1 VRSGQHALLKSRFLL
16 LLLAAILLSGLSGIY
31 FIRYLFKP
39 NTGLVVNY
47 PEVVRREG
55 RIVFAPKTPFSPA
68 ASSGL
73 EPNRDQIVRINGR
86 EITSIRD
93 VVETDAAIWSFQA
106 FPVEVLRDGTERRVI
121 RITPVLTPS
130 RVDWVFALIF
140 CAALSFTAFYLIVNL
155 PEDRASN
162 FLALAALFYL
172 VFTAVKPF
180 YYESFLANLVI
191 HLGKLTSW
199 LLVCF
204 ALYFPVPKGSRRAR
218 HSLMLSVAAVYLV
231 FIVVRM
237 VYYGYWAGSGQ
248 DEWLVRY
255 RFLGKLNNIA
265 DGIAFILFAVLLSNS
280 YLKTPSLQEK
290 RQIEWILA
298 GFLIAI
304 PPYFFLDQLPIIL
317 GEPPGLRISM
327 GNFAN
332 LFLAFLPLFVLIG
345 LIKHRVFNVKF
356 FLSRYVVYLVLVV
369 LIFSFFTVLYDPFQ
383 NLFVHNY
390 GLPVHIAG
398 FLVTALLFL
407 ALIPLR
413 TLLLK
418 LAERLFYRSH
428 YRKSLLYS
436 VSLETKNMELM
447 LIIDELNRQKMR
459 SFQTDKLKELRGI
472 ITGIAHRINNP
483 ANYISSGLSSL
494 EKKLLNLFADLRRHY
509 PESQDLA
516 ATEKEIARFLGIAQE
531 GDLLIKDF
539 VRKLVTLAGSRATIP
554 VSVTAGHLIRN
565 AELEIR
571 KTYPQARLRCEIRS
585 SQKLTCYP
593 GELIQAL
600 TYVLANAVEAG
611 AQEEIALS
619 AEDRDGYV
627 AIEVADRGVGIDEHN
642 LKKVFDPFFSTK
654 ADHEGLGLYFCRTIV
669 ERNSGSIDL
678 TSKAGGGTRVRLL
691 LARGKRDAAR
701 RSAAGGNG

>member
-1 VRSGQHALLKSRFLL
+1 VTGGKYTVLKSRYLL
-16 LLLAAILLSGLSGIY
+16 LLVAAVALSSLAGIY
-31 FIRYLFKP
+31 FTRYLFKP

-47 PEVVRREG
+47 PEVVLREG
-55 RIVFAPKTPFSPA
+55 NIVFAPKTPFSPA
-68 ASSGL
+68 VSSGL
-73 EPNRDQIVRINGR
+73 KPNRDRILRINAR
-86 EITSIRD
+86 EIRSIRD
-93 VVETDAAIWSFQA
+93 VVEADADVRSFDP
-106 FPVEVLRDGTERRVI
+106 FPVEVLRDGSERKVI
-121 RITPVLTPS
+121 TITPVLTPS

-140 CAALSFTAFYLIVNL
+140 MAALSFTAFYLIINL
-155 PEDRASN
+155 PEDTASN
-162 FLALAALFYL
+162 FLALAALSYL

-180 YYESFLANLVI
+180 YYETWLTNLLI

-199 LLVCF
+199 LLVFF
-204 ALYFPVPKGSRRAR
+204 ALYFPVPKGTRRAR
-218 HSLMLSVAAVYLV
+218 RLLMLGVAVLYLV

-237 VYYGYWAGSGQ
+237 NYYGHWIGGGE
-248 DEWLVRY
+248 DEWLARY
-255 RFLGKLNNIA
+255 RFLGKLNNIS
-265 DGIAFILFAVLLSNS
+265 DGIAFVMFAVLLSNS
-280 YLKTPSLQEK
+280 YIKTPSLQEK

-332 LFLAFLPLFVLIG
+332 LFLAFLPLFVIIG

-356 FLSRYVVYLVLVV
+356 FLSRYVVYLVLAV

-383 NLFVHNY
+383 DLFVSDY
-390 GLPVHIAG
+390 GLPARIAG

-413 TLLLK
+413 TLLIK
-418 LAERLFYRSH
+418 LVERLFYRSH

-494 EKKLLNLFADLRRHY
+494 EKKIQGLFAELRRSD
-509 PESQDLA
+509 PDAQRLA
-516 ATEKEIARFLGIAQE
+516 EIENEIARFMVIVQE

-539 VRKLVTLAGSRATIP
+539 VRKLVTLVGSRATIP
-554 VSVTAGHLIRN
+554 ASVTAGHLVRN
-565 AELEIR
+565 AELEVRKQYPLIR
-571 KTYPQARLRCEIRS
+571 LHSDIRS
-585 SQKLTCYP
+585 SRKLTCYP

-600 TYVLANAVEAG
+600 TYILANAEESGAG
-611 AQEEIALS
+611 DDIRVT
-619 AEDRDGYV
+619 AEDRDGIV
-627 AIEVADRGVGIDEHN
+627 VIEVEDRGAGIDELN
-642 LKKVFDPFFSTK
+642 IKKVFDPFFSTK

-669 ERNSGSIDL
+669 ERNFGSIDL
-678 TSKAGGGTRVRLL
+678 SSKPGGGTRVRVLL
-691 LARGKRDAAR
+691 SRGKRDLPR
-701 RSAAGGNG
+701 

>member
-1 VRSGQHALLKSRFLL
+1 LAGGKYSILKSRFVLL
-16 LLLAAILLSGLSGIY
+16 LLTAIILSSLAGI
-31 FIRYLFKP
+31 FFLRYLFKP

-47 PEVVRREG
+47 PEVVEREG
-55 RIVFAPKTPFSPA
+55 AIIFAPKTPFSPA
-68 ASSGL
+68 VSSGL
-73 EPNRDQIVRINGR
+73 EPNRDRIVRINER
-86 EITSIRD
+86 EIHSIRD
-93 VVETDAAIWSFQA
+93 VVEADAAVWSFDP
-106 FPVEVLRDGTERRVI
+106 FPVEVLRNGIQRRI
-121 RITPVLTPS
+121 IEITPVLTPS

-140 CAALSFTAFYLIVNL
+140 LAALSFTAFYLIVNL
-155 PEDRASN
+155 PEDTASN
-162 FLALAALFYL
+162 FLALASLFYL

-180 YYESFLANLVI
+180 YYESAFTNLLI

-199 LLVCF
+199 LLVFF
-204 ALYFPVPKGSRRAR
+204 ALYFPAPKGSRRKR
-218 HSLMLSVAAVYLV
+218 LTLIISVVAVYLA

-237 VYYGYWAGSGQ
+237 DYYGQWIAGGR
-248 DEWLVRY
+248 EIWLVRY

-265 DGIAFILFAVLLSNS
+265 DGIAFVLFALLLSNS
-280 YLKTPSLQEK
+280 YVKTPSLQER

-356 FLSRYVVYLVLVV
+356 FLSRYVVYLVLAL

-383 NLFVHNY
+383 DLFVFNY
-390 GLPVHIAG
+390 GLPSRIAG
-398 FLVTALLFL
+398 FLVTTLLFL

-413 TLLLK
+413 TLLIK
-418 LAERLFYRSH
+418 LAERVFYRSH

-459 SFQTDKLKELRGI
+459 SFQTDKMKELRGI

-494 EKKLLNLFADLRRHY
+494 EKRIQGLFAELRSSD
-509 PESQDLA
+509 PDPAQLESA
-516 ATEKEIARFLGIAQE
+516 EKEMARFLTIAQE

-539 VRKLVTLAGSRATIP
+539 VRKLVTLVGSRATIP

-565 AELEIR
+565 AELELH
-571 KTYPQARLRCEIRS
+571 KTYPEARLRCENS
-585 SQKLTCYP
+585 SSLKLTCYP

-600 TYVLANAVEAG
+600 TYILTNAAEAG
-611 AQEEIALS
+611 VGEEIKVT

-627 AIEVADRGVGIDEHN
+627 AIEVEDLGKGIDELS

-678 TSKAGGGTRVRLL
+678 NSKPGQGTRVRVL
-691 LARGKRDAAR
+691 LALGKRDL
-701 RSAAGGNG
+701 SD

>member
-1 VRSGQHALLKSRFLL
+1 VGSGKYTILKSRFLL
-16 LLLAAILLSGLSGIY
+16 LLLAAVVLSSLAGFY
-31 FIRYLFKP
+31 FLRYLIKP

-47 PEVVRREG
+47 PEVVVREG
-55 RIVFAPKTPFSPA
+55 QIVFAPKTPFSPA
-68 ASSGL
+68 VSSGL
-73 EPNRDQIVRINGR
+73 KPNRDRIVRINNS
-86 EITSIRD
+86 EIHSIRD
-93 VVETDAAIWSFQA
+93 VVKADSAIWSFKP
-106 FPVEVLRDGTERRVI
+106 FPVEVLRDGIERRVI
-121 RITPVLTPS
+121 QVTPVLTPS

-140 CAALSFTAFYLIVNL
+140 CAALCFTAFYLIVNL
-155 PEDRASN
+155 PEDTASN

-180 YYESFLANLVI
+180 YYENFLANLLI

-199 LLVCF
+199 LLVYF
-204 ALYFPVPKGSRRAR
+204 ALYFPVPRSTRRKR
-218 HSLMLSVAAVYLV
+218 LILMLSVSAVYLA
-231 FIVVRM
+231 FIFLRM
-237 VYYGYWAGSGQ
+237 HFYGRWSAGGQ

-255 RFLGKLNNIA
+255 RFLGKLNNIS
-265 DGIAFILFAVLLSNS
+265 DGIAFILFAVLLFNS
-280 YLKTPSLQEK
+280 YVKTPSLQEK

-317 GEPPGLRISM
+317 GEPPGLRISL

-356 FLSRYVVYLVLVV
+356 FLSRYVVYLVLAI
-369 LIFSFFTVLYDPFQ
+369 LIFSFFTVLYDPVLGVFMQ
-383 NLFVHNY
+383 NY
-390 GLPVHIAG
+390 GLPARIAG
-398 FLVTALLFL
+398 FLVTTLLFL

-413 TLLLK
+413 TLLIK

-436 VSLETKNMELM
+436 VSLETKNRELM

-459 SFQTDKLKELRGI
+459 TFQTDKLKELRGI

-483 ANYISSGLSSL
+483 ANFISSGLQSL
-494 EKKLLNLFADLRRHY
+494 EKKI
-509 PESQDLA
+509 QDLFMDLQRTGLETKELE
-516 ATEKEIARFLGIAQE
+516 ATEKEIARFMGIVQE

-539 VRKLVTLAGSRATIP
+539 VRKLVTLVGSRGTIP
-554 VSVTAGHLIRN
+554 ASVTAEHLIRN
-565 AELEIR
+565 AGLEIR
-571 KTYPQARLRCEIRS
+571 KTYPRARLHCDIKS
-585 SQKLTCYP
+585 NLKLTCYP

-600 TYVLANAVEAG
+600 SYVLTNAVEAG
-611 AQEEIALS
+611 LQEEIAIT

-627 AIEVADRGVGIDEHN
+627 AIEVEDRGEGIDDLN

-654 ADHEGLGLYFCRTIV
+654 ADHEGLGLYFCRTII
-669 ERNSGSIDL
+669 ERNSGSIEL
-678 TSKAGGGTRVRLL
+678 SSRPGGGTTVRLL
-691 LARGKRDAAR
+691 LARGKRKL
-701 RSAAGGNG
+701 SE